1 MNEVIKQ
8 YARQPSTWRGLA
20 LLLAAFGVVVDPGL
34 IEQIGVGVVGL
45 IGLVELAKNEGK

>member
-1 MNEVIKQ
+1 MIDVFKQ

-34 IEQIGVGVVGL
+34 IEQVGVGVVGL
-45 IGLVELAKNEGK
+45 IGLIEVAKNDGK

>member
-1 MNEVIKQ
+1 MIEILKS

-34 IEQIGVGVVGL
+34 IEQVGVGVVGL
-45 IGLVELAKNEGK
+45 IGLVELAKNEGE

>member
-1 MNEVIKQ
+1 MIEALKS

-34 IEQIGVGVVGL
+34 VEQVGVGVVGL
-45 IGLVELAKNEGK
+45 IGLVELAKNDVK